1 MADCKAKKE
10 KKEKKENE
18 NIFIKQPPRMVK
30 TIRDLIYWEYAKLIA
45 RAASFKDNYR
55 FIVSR
60 FKKLQSGE
68 IKMSDLTRDDRNM
81 ILKDEYC
88 IYCGSRENL
97 TFDHIIPLS
106 RGGPDITSNLVLA
119 CRKCNSSKRDKDIF
133 YWYAIERQEEIPK
146 LVLSKYLKLVYDFH
160 EKNGTLDRTDLNE
173 DGKLDI
179 MDLAIFKINP

>member
-1 MADCKAKKE
+1 MSGCGE
-10 KKEKKENE
+10 KKPAAVKP
-18 NIFIKQPPRMVK
+18 PPRMVK
-30 TIRDLIYWEYAKLIA
+30 TIRDLIYWEYANLIA
-45 RAASFKDNYR
+45 RAAGFQGNYR
-55 FIVSR
+55 FVVSR
-60 FKKLQSGE
+60 FKKLRSGE
-68 IKMSDLTRDDRNM
+68 IKVSDITCDDRNM
-81 ILKDEYC
+81 ILKDEC
-88 IYCGSRENL
+88 CVYCGSKEKL

-160 EKNGTLDRTDLNE
+160 EKNGTLDRNDLNQ

-179 MDLAIFKINP
+179 MDLAIFRMKIEDATNKR

>member
-1 MADCKAKKE
+1 MSGCGE
-10 KKEKKENE
+10 KKPAA
-18 NIFIKQPPRMVK
+18 IKPPPRMVK
-30 TIRDLIYWEYAKLIA
+30 TIRDLIYWEYANLIA
-45 RAASFKDNYR
+45 RAAGFQGNYR
-55 FIVSR
+55 FVVSR
-60 FKKLQSGE
+60 FKKLRSDE
-68 IKMSDLTRDDRNM
+68 IKMSDITRDDRNM
-81 ILKDEYC
+81 IIKDEC
-88 IYCGSRENL
+88 CVYCGSKEKL

-160 EKNGTLDRTDLNE
+160 EKNGTLDKDDLNQ

-179 MDLAIFKINP
+179 MDLAIFRKIEDATNKR